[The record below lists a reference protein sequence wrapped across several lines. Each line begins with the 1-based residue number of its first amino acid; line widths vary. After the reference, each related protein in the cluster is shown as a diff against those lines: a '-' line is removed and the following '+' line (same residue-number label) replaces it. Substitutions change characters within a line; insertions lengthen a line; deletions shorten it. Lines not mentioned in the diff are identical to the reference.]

1 MELYVQDALAMFRHH
16 GCAEDS
22 LVSKQRL
29 TDILNKQ
36 ASSHALPLFS
46 PQILEEIWGQ
56 AETTSRG

>member
-1 MELYVQDALAMFRHH
+1 MQDALAMFRHH
-16 GCAEDS
+16 GCTEDA
-22 LVSKQRL
+22 LVSKQLL

-36 ASSHALPLFS
+36 ATAHALPHFS